1 MAKTQ
6 LKNIC
11 LAALERWQ
19 IKEIHLVHRF
29 GLLKPGDNIVN
40 LVLASHSRSDV
51 FEGGTFIMDYLKSD
65 APFWK
70 KEFYDDESNWL

>member
-1 MAKTQ
+1 MYHY
-6 LKNIC
+6 
-11 LAALERWQ
+11 Q

-40 LVLASHSRSDV
+40 LVLASHNRSDV
-51 FEGGTFIMDYLKSD
+51 FQGGTFIMDYLKSD

-70 KEFYDDESNWL
+70 KEFNSKGSAWVNQSLEDIQKMDSW